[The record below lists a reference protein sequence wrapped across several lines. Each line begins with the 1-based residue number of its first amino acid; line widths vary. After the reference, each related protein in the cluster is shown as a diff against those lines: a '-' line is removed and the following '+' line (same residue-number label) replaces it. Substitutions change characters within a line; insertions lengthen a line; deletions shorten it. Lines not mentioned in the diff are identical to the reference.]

1 MPSLSPWLESLLKRL
16 RPIPRFESAPYSVP
30 SDRLQRLVPPLV
42 RDWAQEVAASGD
54 VAAHKRLAMEVE
66 LLVRVLLDQSLLDVR
81 LLCALLDVASEMVGG
96 EAERLAASEPSDW
109 LTYDMHG
116 TGLIGLRLAHSAC
129 RWARD
134 NRQHHTESC
143 CSCFAGGVLAERLR
157 TRDILKAYLLR
168 CALRAKRPHTQLRVD
183 KHLEFFLCMLGIVPG
198 SRRCLPEKTPSHGG
212 FFDSASRGQYCS
224 LINSP
229 GYDDRWLWGPDR
241 DAVRETRDILCRL
254 PETRDEAPE
263 DLQRIGEV
271 LLLEAMLT
279 GQALVLLGCDAAARM
294 FTIEGVVLP
303 CVRKLW
309 SGASTSHRRT
319 HGTHVQRAH
328 LDFFIA
334 LLHVCHPTLL
344 DANFR
349 MRLLT
354 DTPHVPPL
362 LRCGML
368 RGLESHPELVRYVA
382 GRTRVGTPMSL
393 LRINTA
399 SMVWFSNLAWRHA
412 GLDVIIRQWALL
424 RDAFAFKWRS
434 GGAFGAGPLRGS
446 SEQVG
451 DTPGSQVH
459 DLFNRKL
466 STGIIAQLPIRAVRT
481 LIEFG
486 WPELQY
492 VLRSEVCTPWAQC
505 MTESRQ
511 ARRWTARPSVEAQS
525 WCA

>member
-1 MPSLSPWLESLLKRL
+1 MPSLSPWLKRLLKRL
-16 RPIPRFESAPYSVP
+16 RPIPRFESAPYSDPSDSLQPIVP
-30 SDRLQRLVPPLV
+30 SLV
-42 RDWAQEVAASGD
+42 RDWAQEVAAPGD

-109 LTYDMHG
+109 LTSDMHG

-157 TRDILKAYLLR
+157 TRDVLWAYLLR
-168 CALRAKRPHTQLRVD
+168 CAVRAKRPHVQLRVD
-183 KHLEFFLCMLGIVPG
+183 QHTVFYLHALGIAPG
-198 SRRCLPEKTPSHGG
+198 SRRCLPGKSLGG
-212 FFDSASRGQYCS
+212 AATRPVSFPGASMSSRGWFCS
-224 LINSP
+224 LINSA

-241 DAVRETRDILCRL
+241 DALRETRDILGRIPL
-254 PETRDEAPE
+254 SREEAPE

-271 LLLEAMLT
+271 LFLEVVLT
-279 GQALVLLGCDAAARM
+279 GHALTVLGCDAAARM
-294 FTIEGVVLP
+294 FTIEGAVLS
-303 CVRKLW
+303 CLQKLW
-309 SGASTSHRRT
+309 LGASASPGIARCRMRNSM
-319 HGTHVQRAH
+319 THVQRAH

-354 DTPHVPPL
+354 DTPHAPPL
-362 LRCGML
+362 LRCGMM
-368 RGLESHPELVRYVA
+368 RGLERHPELVRYVVV
-382 GRTRVGTPMSL
+382 RTRVGTPMSL
-393 LRINTA
+393 LRINAA
-399 SMVWFSNLAWRHA
+399 SMVWFSGLAWRHA
-412 GLDVIIRQWALL
+412 GLDLIIRQWALL
-424 RDAFAFKWRS
+424 RDALAFKWWSELEPFPKLERPTR
-434 GGAFGAGPLRGS
+434 PLRCARRNS
-446 SEQVG
+446 S
-451 DTPGSQVH
+451 
-459 DLFNRKL
+459 
-466 STGIIAQLPIRAVRT
+466 IIAQLPVRAARL

-492 VLRSEVCTPWAQC
+492 ALRLTVF
-505 MTESRQ
+505 
-511 ARRWTARPSVEAQS
+511 
-525 WCA
+525 